1 MKLYDEHGQTVK
13 IGNIVRIILKT
24 EDVYKGIV
32 TVLTKTGVDIEE
44 NGKYMFI
51 PYDMIDKIYIED
63 ITYIIN
69 KGVI

>member
-32 TVLTKTGVDIEE
+32 TVLTRTGVDIEE

-69 KGVI
+69 